1 MKFGCVFILLAIVSC
16 SFNARQETLLNKA
29 TISYINA
36 FNEKEIMNH
45 VASTHPNC
53 VSFYKDQGDSVFKSK
68 FNLKSD
74 EKISQI
80 LQDPTIRSSKFDKKS
95 IHVKYQIF
103 LIENKLSDI
112 AAEKIDLFAI
122 SDDEGETWFF
132 MESKD
137 YYNDEVFAQK
147 YRLIRK

>member
-53 VSFYKDQGDSVFKSK
+53 VSFYKDQGDSIFKAK

-74 EKISQI
+74 EKISETIMTISKKILLESYNYDSMIRQI
-80 LQDPTIRSSKFDKKS
+80 VKDIVTIYKREED
-95 IHVKYQIF
+95 
-103 LIENKLSDI
+103 
-112 AAEKIDLFAI
+112 
-122 SDDEGETWFF
+122 GEFYLP
-132 MESKD
+132 EASGK
-137 YYNDEVFAQK
+137 
-147 YRLIRK
+147 